1 MGLVSTFLLVLVP
14 IIFTIASWTL
24 LGSSTNGNFYLT
36 IINIS
41 LNIIFFILFFMGMKG
56 FSEYYNDSQIFKNSL
71 YAIIVNC
78 VGIISS
84 PFILD
89 FMVQSQLHPI
99 LNLLLSF
106 GFPALFG
113 ILSGFFYNGAFSALA
128 EKSSEQNFKYA
139 GWLILLGGILALML
153 IGIYV
158 VFIGRMFAFLGF
170 YSMKPKSSQS
180 RNIDQ

>member
-1 MGLVSTFLLVLVP
+1 MGLGSTFLLVIVP

-24 LGSSTNGNFYLT
+24 LGSSTNGNLYLT

-41 LNIIFFILFFMGMKG
+41 LNIIFFILFFLGMKG
-56 FSEYYNDSQIFKNSL
+56 FSEYYNDSRIFKNSL

-78 VGIISS
+78 VGIISA

-106 GFPALFG
+106 GFPAVFG
-113 ILSGFFYNGAFSALA
+113 ILSGVFYNGAFRALA
-128 EKSSEQNFKYA
+128 EKSTEQNFKYA
-139 GWLILLGGILALML
+139 GWLIFVGGILAIIL

-158 VFIGRMFAFLGF
+158 VFIGRLFAFLGF
-170 YSMKPKSSQS
+170 YSMKPNSS
-180 RNIDQ
+180 

>member
-1 MGLVSTFLLVLVP
+1 
-14 IIFTIASWTL
+14 
-24 LGSSTNGNFYLT
+24 
-36 IINIS
+36 
-41 LNIIFFILFFMGMKG
+41 MGMNG

-78 VGIISS
+78 IGIISS

-106 GFPALFG
+106 GFPAVFG

-139 GWLILLGGILALML
+139 GWLILLGGVLALML

-170 YSMKPKSSQS
+170 YFIKPKSS
-180 RNIDQ
+180 